1 MYLMIGKKNSI
12 NNLKARVAKDGFSAQ
27 NPESRR
33 A

>member
-1 MYLMIGKKNSI
+1 MSLMIGMKNSI
-12 NNLKARVAKDGFSAQ
+12 NNIKARVAKDGFSAR